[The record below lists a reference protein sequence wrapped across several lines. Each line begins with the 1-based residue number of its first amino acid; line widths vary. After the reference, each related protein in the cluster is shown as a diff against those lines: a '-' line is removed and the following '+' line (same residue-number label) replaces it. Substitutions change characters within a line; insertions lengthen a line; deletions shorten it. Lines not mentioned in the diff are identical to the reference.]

1 MAGTTI
7 QDGHGTTIV
16 FGTSSFSS
24 EVVSIDWSGITRDAI
39 DATHLASTAPS
50 ATQFGGMEKIPP
62 DLADAGEL
70 SVEIHTDP
78 DKIPPVN
85 LVAETITIT
94 FPLVTGDSSATT
106 WAGTG
111 FVTGYSANITSGEKM
126 TTTMTIAI
134 SGVVSVTVAT

>member
-1 MAGTTI
+1 MAGTTV
-7 QDGHGTTIV
+7 QDGHGATIV
-16 FGTSSFSS
+16 FGTSSFTS
-24 EVVSIDWSGITRDAI
+24 EVVSIDWSGITRDPI
-39 DATHLASTAPS
+39 DATHLGSVAPTASE
-50 ATQFGGMEKIPP
+50 FGGMEFIPP
-62 DLADAGEL
+62 DLADSGEL

-94 FPLVTGDSSATT
+94 FPKVPADTSATI

-126 TTTMTIAI
+126 TTTMIIKI
-134 SGVVSVTVAT
+134 SGVVTVTVAT